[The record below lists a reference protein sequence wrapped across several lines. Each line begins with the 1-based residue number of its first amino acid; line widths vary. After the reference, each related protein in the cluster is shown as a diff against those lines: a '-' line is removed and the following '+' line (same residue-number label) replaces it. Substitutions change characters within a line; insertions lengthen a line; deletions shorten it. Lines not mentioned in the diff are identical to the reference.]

1 MKHNLYSIKDIKMNQ
16 FGNIITDINDATI
29 TRNITTALQSPDKKL
44 PLQQYPADH
53 DLYHV
58 GNFDTDTGKITIIDP
73 VFKLNLSCLVTGT
86 SI

>member
-29 TRNITTALQSPDKKL
+29 TRSISQALKESGNL
-44 PLQQYPADH
+44 PIQKYPADH

-58 GNFDTDTGKITIIDP
+58 GDFDTDTGKITIIDP
-73 VFKLNLSCLVTGT
+73 VFKLNLSCLMIGT